1 MNPTKSIAIM
11 KRKEETNNKI
21 EQEELYGVLELA
33 YSKLKESKD
42 EFGNAWLLTDFETME
57 WWLKGYC
64 SAGDKKL
71 LPVFVENI
79 EGFLSSK
86 N

>member
-1 MNPTKSIAIM
+1 M
-11 KRKEETNNKI
+11 KRKEAESKQI
-21 EQEELYGVLELA
+21 DQEEVNNVLELA
-33 YSKLKESKD
+33 YSKLKESKA
-42 EFGNAWLLTDFETME
+42 EFGSVWLLTDFESME

-71 LPVFVENI
+71 LAVLANNI
-79 EGFLSSK
+79 EGFLNSK